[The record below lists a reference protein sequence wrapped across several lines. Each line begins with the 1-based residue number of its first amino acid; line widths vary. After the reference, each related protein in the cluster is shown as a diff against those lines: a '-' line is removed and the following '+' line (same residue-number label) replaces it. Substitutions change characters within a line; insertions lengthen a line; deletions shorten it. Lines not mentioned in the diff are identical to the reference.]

1 MKFLLA
7 FLTIYLIIRYIIPS
21 IFKMIFASMFKS
33 PNKKTDF
40 NKSSSSNKR
49 KTNDKYGEY
58 IDYEDID
65 E

>member
-1 MKFLLA
+1 
-7 FLTIYLIIRYIIPS
+7 
-21 IFKMIFASMFKS
+21 MIFASMFKS
-33 PNKKTDF
+33 ANKKTDF
-40 NKSSSSNKR
+40 NKSSNSNKK